1 MYNLSNSQGNLKMTT
16 TIFLSSSFILIYKSV
31 IIQYIEISFN
41 RDSILRYRND
51 TLLIS
56 PFTGLIVYL
65 DCLTERY

>member
-1 MYNLSNSQGNLKMTT
+1 MTT
-16 TIFLSSSFILIYKSV
+16 TIFQSSSFILIYESV
-31 IIQYIEISFN
+31 IIQYIEISFH